1 MEKKCYVLICNG
13 YNADNSVSAYW
24 DKADAH
30 KAMLNELDT
39 EIKSLEA
46 EGYKIREGYSS
57 CTAEVYVPDT
67 DIYYDWIIEE
77 TTII

>member
-30 KAMLNELDT
+30 KAMVNELDT

-46 EGYKIREGYSS
+46 EEYKIREVYSF